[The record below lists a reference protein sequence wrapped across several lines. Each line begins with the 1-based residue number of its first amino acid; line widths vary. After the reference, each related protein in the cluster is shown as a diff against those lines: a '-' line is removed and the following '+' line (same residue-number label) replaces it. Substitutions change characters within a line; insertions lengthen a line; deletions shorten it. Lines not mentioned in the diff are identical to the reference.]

1 MEGCQRSRSETE
13 ELREALLVRGRELVA
28 VELLRED
35 PPMIIHAQVADLAP
49 RVAAAI
55 HAEVDVVALVP
66 VLHVN
71 DALEHQDLDSQRLTQ
86 RAREGLLGALARL
99 HLAAGELPEE
109 REDRARLPLGDQVAP
124 VALDHST
131 DDSDL
136 PSHRAHPQATFDRTR
151 LHRAR
156 SL

>member
-13 ELREALLVRGRELVA
+13 ELREALLVRGGELIA
-28 VELLRED
+28 VELLRKD
-35 PPMIIHAQVADLAP
+35 PPMIVHAQVADLVP

-55 HAEVDVVALVP
+55 HAEVDVVALIL

-71 DALEHQDLDSQRLTQ
+71 HPLEHQDLDAQRLTEL
-86 RAREGLLGALARL
+86 ACEGRLVALAGL
-99 HLAAGELPEE
+99 HLAAWELPEE

-124 VALDHST
+124 IAFDHAT

-136 PSHRAHPQATFDRTR
+136 PSHRAHPSATFDRTR
-151 LHRAR
+151 IHRER